1 MFVYRSE
8 FAVEAHPLDTVARP
22 GAQTR
27 TAALWQRLRRRAITT
42 PGKLALVSMLVV
54 AGALCFG
61 VVATLAERSRADAA
75 RAART
80 QSEPLLVKAVTLY
93 NSLSDAN
100 ATATTTFLTG
110 GLEPPQRR
118 AHYLQ
123 DLRLATGSL
132 TTLTRDI
139 SGSGEARSAVRT
151 ISDELPVYSG
161 RVEAARANN
170 LQGFPVGAAYLRQA
184 SNLLAV
190 TILPAAN
197 RLYAIEAQ
205 RLGDDYRSG
214 TSNAPLVALGIAIA
228 LSLVILIAAQRFV
241 ARISRRIVNVWM
253 LLATL
258 VIAGVSVWAVVGL
271 VGERNALI
279 RAQRDGSDSVEVLTA
294 SRVLLSRAQSD
305 QSLTLVGR
313 GSDEASPADFQ
324 KVMSVL
330 SPQGG
335 MLAIVGPLAARTG
348 TGQDAQR
355 LAQEFADYRNQAGK
369 VTALQDS
376 GRIGDAIKLAV
387 ADAASPSS
395 PAARLSF
402 DLAAQANAAQ
412 ARFQSQAA
420 DATSALSGLEI
431 AIPVLAVAAAILA
444 LVGLRQ
450 RAREY
455 R

>member
-1 MFVYRSE
+1 
-8 FAVEAHPLDTVARP
+8 
-22 GAQTR
+22 
-27 TAALWQRLRRRAITT
+27 LWQRLRRRAITT

-161 RVEAARANN
+161 LVESARANN

-184 SNLLAV
+184 LLAV

-214 TSNAPLVALGIAIA
+214 TSNAPFVALGIAIA

-241 ARISRRIVNVWM
+241 ARISRRILNVWM

-258 VIAGVSVWAVVGL
+258 VIAGVSAWAVVGL

-330 SPQGG
+330 SPKGG
-335 MLAIVGPLAARTG
+335 MLAVVGPLAARTG

-395 PAARLSF
+395 PAARLSS

-412 ARFQSQAA
+412 ARFQSRAA

>member
-1 MFVYRSE
+1 
-8 FAVEAHPLDTVARP
+8 
-22 GAQTR
+22 
-27 TAALWQRLRRRAITT
+27 LWQRLRRRAITT

-161 RVEAARANN
+161 LVESARANN

-184 SNLLAV
+184 LLAV

-241 ARISRRIVNVWM
+241 ARISRRILNVWM

-258 VIAGVSVWAVVGL
+258 VIAGVSAWAVVGL

-330 SPQGG
+330 SPKGG
-335 MLAIVGPLAARTG
+335 MLAVVGPLAARTG

-395 PAARLSF
+395 PAARLSS